1 MDISYRQ
8 RNARELE
15 RLRVLVGRLTDADLR
30 TQVGERWTVADVLGH
45 IAFWDGRAFEL
56 GGRIERG
63 EPLTPSDDEPE
74 DVDWINDAMHPLIRA
89 IPPMEAAR
97 LALRR
102 AEETDALMASLPPD
116 RVYPN
121 DEASPVNALR
131 ADHRAEHL
139 DQIEA
144 ALGKGEEEAWGS

>member
-1 MDISYRQ
+1 MAEDRSFIEE
-8 RNARELE
+8 NARELE
-15 RLRVLVGRLTDADLR
+15 RLRGLVERLTDEDLR
-30 TQVGERWTVADVLGH
+30 RSVGDRWTVADVLGH

-56 GGRIERG
+56 GGRIQRG
-63 EPLTPSDDEPE
+63 VPFTPSDDEPE

-89 IPPMEAAR
+89 IPPREVAQ

-102 AEETDALMASLPPD
+102 AEETDERMATLPPD

-121 DEASPVNALR
+121 DENSPVSALR
-131 ADHRAEHL
+131 ADHRGEHL

-144 ALGKGEEEAWGS
+144 ALGPELS